1 MKIKCTFHIAIAF
14 ILIQLTDEFSIAFA
28 YGICEKNPYVRILYV
43 TFAILSLLTM
53 IYLYTKY
60 IIRIQMQDLFLGM
73 PLPKKKW
80 CITAVLMPVLICLFY
95 IFFTKGTFEKGNL
108 TYKEIID
115 VVTISILSSGI
126 KAAVTEEIV
135 FRGMILRL
143 LQNTFGKKC
152 AVFVSSFLFAVYHFD
167 GIDTSDI
174 KKVIMMIISVEIAGI
189 ALALVTEQ
197 TGSIWSSVMIH
208 CLYNILSGESQIFH
222 IDVAQNFPAIWMYTV
237 NSKNMLLTGING
249 SVGFTASIPTMAGFT
264 GIILMVIYDEKKKK
278 NSNTCLYYFSGCDF
292 CFSVLSDQRRKSHLY
307 GRRLPDLCLHA
318 ESRADD
324 QERGNRRANLLRTVC
339 ECYSSCCA
347 SDFLQ
352 NQSEPVSGSMEGKIK

>member
-1 MKIKCTFHIAIAF
+1 MKIKCTFHIAIEF

-278 NSNTCLYYFSGCDF
+278 T
-292 CFSVLSDQRRKSHLY
+292 Y
-307 GRRLPDLCLHA
+307 GKKL
-318 ESRADD
+318 
-324 QERGNRRANLLRTVC
+324 
-339 ECYSSCCA
+339 
-347 SDFLQ
+347 
-352 NQSEPVSGSMEGKIK
+352 